1 MSRSVVALLAVLSA
15 CRGPADGPGTS
26 PPPVVPGVAT
36 VAARTQEVTDSV
48 QAFGTVVGDG
58 ERAEVRDARA
68 QLAEAEARAKLA
80 AEQTAR
86 LQVLARGGVAPRK
99 ELEIAQAEHAS
110 ATAAAARAR
119 AVLGSFGST
128 TPAPALAGEA
138 AWVMA
143 EVPQDDV
150 GRVRPGATATF
161 EMDAGRTLAGSVEAA
176 AAYVSTSTRTGSVR
190 LRIRDP
196 QKMLRPGMTGAVSI
210 AIGAPRTAVVVP
222 SDAILQD
229 GASSLVVLEEEPGR
243 FQPRAIE
250 PGTTADGWTEVRA
263 GIAPGTR
270 VVTTGATSVL
280 SATRLARTAE

>member
-1 MSRSVVALLAVLSA
+1 MSRSFVALLAVLSA

-26 PPPVVPGVAT
+26 PPPVVPGIVT

-86 LQVLARGGVAPRK
+86 LQVLSRGGVAPRK

-119 AVLGSFGST
+119 AVLGSFGSA
-128 TPAPALAGEA
+128 TPVPTLAGEA

-161 EMDAGRTLAGSVEAA
+161 EMDGGRALVGSVEAA
-176 AAYVSTSTRTGSVR
+176 ASYVSTSTRTGAVR
-190 LRIRDP
+190 LRVHDP
-196 QKMLRPGMTGAVSI
+196 EKMLRPGMTGTVSI
-210 AIGAPRTAVVVP
+210 AIGVPRTAVVVP
-222 SDAILQD
+222 AEAILQD
-229 GASSLVVLEEEPGR
+229 GANRLAILEEEPGR
-243 FQPRAIE
+243 YLPRTIE
-250 PGTTADGWTEVRA
+250 PGTTVGGWTEVRA